1 MNILLSCVGRRSYMV
16 SYFKEVI
23 GNQGKIIATN
33 SELLATGMAFAD
45 SAYLTPR
52 IDDPDY
58 INKLLE
64 ICLKE
69 KVKMIVSLFDID
81 LPVISK
87 NKKLFEK
94 HNIKIVVS
102 DFDVI
107 DIANDKW
114 KTYLFLKENGFNTPK
129 TFIDLDVAISA
140 IENKEIKFPLFVK
153 PRWGMGSLSVYK
165 VDSIKELNFFYDFS
179 IKNISQ
185 SYLSILSNEDLNKC
199 IIIQEGI
206 KSKEYGLDVFNDLD
220 GNNLITVIK
229 EKIAMRS
236 GETDGAIVVDEPIL
250 KDLSLQLAEKLNHIG
265 NLDVDVLFDGDKAY
279 VLEFNARFGGGYP
292 FTHLAGTNLVKAVVD
307 MVCGQDV
314 KINEPS
320 VGCLGMKAI
329 NPVICSFD

>member
-16 SYFKEVI
+16 SYFKEII
-23 GNQGKIIATN
+23 GNQGKVIATN
-33 SELLATGMAFAD
+33 SDLLATGMAFAD
-45 SAYLTPR
+45 VAYLTPR

-58 INKLLE
+58 IDKLLE

-69 KVKMIVSLFDID
+69 KIQAVVSLFDID
-81 LPVISK
+81 LPILSK
-87 NKKLFEK
+87 NKQLFDRY
-94 HNIKIVVS
+94 NIKIIISHVDVV
-102 DFDVI
+102 

-114 KTYLFLKENGFNTPK
+114 KTYLFLKEHEFNTPR
-129 TFIDLDVAISA
+129 TFIDLGMAISA
-140 IENKEIKFPLFVK
+140 INDKEIIFPLFVK

-165 VDSIKELNFFYDFS
+165 VDNIQELNFFYNYS
-179 IKNISQ
+179 MKTISQ
-185 SYLSILSNEDLNKC
+185 SYLSMLSSEELDKS

-236 GETDGAIVVDEPIL
+236 GETDGAIIVDEPIL
-250 KDLSLQLAEKLNHIG
+250 KNLGQQLAEKLNHIG

-307 MVCGQDV
+307 MVCGRDV

-320 VGCLGMKAI
+320 LGCLGMKAI
-329 NPVICSFD
+329 NPVTCSFK